1 MVVKVNR
8 DQLSRPRST
17 AMMVHERRMETARK
31 IRESSCRRKR
41 QEVDGQEV
49 LKRPALEIGR
59 LAQTG
64 KDWSTVC
71 NGRHDRV
78 SGCVLNMQTARK
90 PAQDK
95 NGY

>member
-1 MVVKVNR
+1 M
-8 DQLSRPRST
+8 
-17 AMMVHERRMETARK
+17 
-31 IRESSCRRKR
+31 
-41 QEVDGQEV
+41 DGQEE
-49 LKRPALEIGR
+49 LKRPALETGR

-78 SGCVLNMQTARK
+78 SGCVLNMQTARRH
-90 PAQDK
+90 AQDK

>member
-1 MVVKVNR
+1 
-8 DQLSRPRST
+8 
-17 AMMVHERRMETARK
+17 METSRK
-31 IRESSCRRKR
+31 VWESSCRRKR
-41 QEVDGQEV
+41 QDVDGQEEV

-78 SGCVLNMQTARK
+78 SGCVLNMQTARRH
-90 PAQDK
+90 AQGK

>member
-17 AMMVHERRMETARK
+17 AMMVHERRMETSRK
-31 IRESSCRRKR
+31 VRESSCRRKR
-41 QEVDGQEV
+41 QKVDGQEV